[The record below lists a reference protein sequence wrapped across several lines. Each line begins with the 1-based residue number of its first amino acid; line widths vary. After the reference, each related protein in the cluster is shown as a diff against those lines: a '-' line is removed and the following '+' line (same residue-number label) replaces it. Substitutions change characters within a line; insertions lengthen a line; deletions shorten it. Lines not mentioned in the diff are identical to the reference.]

1 VSRPPLLPD
10 CTGALVAGGQATRLG
25 GVAKGLLRVGGEA
38 IAGRTVRL
46 FADLF
51 AASLVVANE
60 PGPYAGLGAPV
71 ISDAVPGKGAPG
83 GLHAALAASRTGW
96 VFTAGCD
103 MPFLSRGPI
112 EWLAARRSA
121 PAVAV
126 IWRGRLEPLHAFWSR
141 ECLPLVER
149 MIRSGDPSMWKIAT
163 ACGARF
169 VGEAEW
175 REVDPDGRA
184 FENANTPEDV
194 VRLGLAGPGEAGSP
208 SPRDR

>member
-1 VSRPPLLPD
+1 MSRPSLLPD

-25 GVAKGLLRVGGEA
+25 GVAKGLLQIGGQA
-38 IAGRTVRL
+38 IAARTLRL
-46 FADLF
+46 FGEIF

-71 ISDAVPGKGAPG
+71 VADAVPGKGAPG
-83 GLHAALAASRTGW
+83 GLHAALAAARTGW

-112 EWLAARRSA
+112 EWLAARRDA

-141 ECLPLVER
+141 DCLPVVER
-149 MIRSGDPSMWKIAT
+149 MIRAGDPSMWKIAT

-169 VGEAEW
+169 VAEREW
-175 REVDPDGRA
+175 REVDPEGRA
-184 FENANTPEDV
+184 LENANTPEDV
-194 VRLGLAGPGEAGSP
+194 ARLGLAGPGEGV
-208 SPRDR
+208 